1 MTQTT
6 GKPTLGI
13 KNRSQYLELLNA
25 YSPRPITSESELIAT
40 QKVIDS
46 LVDQTELTPDQLDYL
61 NVLGTLVREYETL
74 NHPIPKLNPI
84 DLINALLEESNLDP
98 QALIPLFQNETIVS
112 DILNGKQDLTLGQV
126 KKLAHFFKINPTAFL
141 G

>member
-126 KKLAHFFKINPTAFL
+126 KKLAQFFKINPTAFL

>member
-112 DILNGKQDLTLGQV
+112 DILNGKQDLTLAQV
-126 KKLAHFFKINPTAFL
+126 KKLAQFFKINPTAFL

>member
-6 GKPTLGI
+6 GKLTIGI

-46 LVDQTELTPDQLDYL
+46 LVDQTELTLDQLDYL
-61 NVLGTLVREYETL
+61 NVLGTLVKEYETL
-74 NHPIPKLNPI
+74 NHPIPKLTPI
-84 DLINALLEESNLDP
+84 DLINALLEESNLDS
-98 QALIPLFQNETIVS
+98 QALIPFFQTETIVS

-126 KKLAHFFKINPTAFL
+126 QKLAQFFKINPIAFL

>member
-25 YSPRPITSESELIAT
+25 YSPRPITSETELIAT

-74 NHPIPKLNPI
+74 NHPIPKFNPI

-112 DILNGKQDLTLGQV
+112 DILNSKQDLTLGQV
-126 KKLAHFFKINPTAFL
+126 KKLAQFFKINPTAFL
-141 G
+141 E